1 MHANSKKVDHFIESN
16 IHGND
21 KCRKCWK
28 TVMFVFVLSLGQ
40 SVVERGFSVNKEVEL
55 ENLKEVS
62 LISQ

>member
-28 TVMFVFVLSLGQ
+28 TIMFVFVLSLGQ

-55 ENLKEVS
+55 ES
-62 LISQ
+62 